1 MKVFEV
7 RWESLGD
14 DDIITETIE
23 YATHEDD
30 CLMGVVQHYEFE
42 CVATG
47 VQLKGVRE
55 VLVVCNQ
62 IESGEG

>member
-1 MKVFEV
+1 MGLLCSVARGEGQAMKVFEV

-30 CLMGVVQHYEFE
+30 CLMGGS
-42 CVATG
+42 AA
-47 VQLKGVRE
+47 L
-55 VLVVCNQ
+55 
-62 IESGEG
+62 